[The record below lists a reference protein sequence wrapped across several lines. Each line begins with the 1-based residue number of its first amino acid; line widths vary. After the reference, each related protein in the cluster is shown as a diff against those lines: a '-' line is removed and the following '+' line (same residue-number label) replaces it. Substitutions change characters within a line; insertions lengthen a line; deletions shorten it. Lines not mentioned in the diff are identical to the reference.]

1 VAILAVGIGLLSTQ
15 HIPLAV
21 AMAVFVV
28 GAASAVLAIL
38 ASTTQRSYYQNTRD
52 RKRDLEEQLGLGDLA
67 IAPTP
72 GMGAVRRRLAR
83 VTTFQTFML
92 VALLVADLA
101 GLGTSIV
108 DALPSRASPRVV
120 VAIRVQ
126 VLLAA
131 HSVGTV
137 PVVTSTSGG
146 NVAATSTTQP
156 NGTTL
161 LRLQPGRYQ
170 VSTWVT
176 GLCTRTLRVTEAP
189 LQGITIRC
197 P

>member
-1 VAILAVGIGLLSTQ
+1 
-15 HIPLAV
+15 
-21 AMAVFVV
+21 MAVFVV
-28 GAASAVLAIL
+28 GAASAGLAML

-52 RKRDLEEQLGLGDLA
+52 RKRDLEERLGLGDLA

-83 VTTFQTFML
+83 VTTLQTFML
-92 VALLVADLA
+92 AALLVADLA
-101 GLGTSIV
+101 GLGTGIV
-108 DALPSRASPRVV
+108 DALPSRGSPRVI
-120 VAIRVQ
+120 VAIRVE
-126 VLLAA
+126 VRLAG
-131 HSVGTV
+131 HSFTV

-146 NVAATSTTQP
+146 SVAATSTTQS

-170 VSTWVT
+170 LSTWAT
-176 GLCTRTLRVTEAP
+176 GLCTRTLRVTDAP

>member
-1 VAILAVGIGLLSTQ
+1 
-15 HIPLAV
+15 
-21 AMAVFVV
+21 MAVFVV
-28 GAASAVLAIL
+28 GAASAVLAML
-38 ASTTQRSYYQNTRD
+38 ASTTQRSYYQSTRD
-52 RKRDLEEQLGLGDLA
+52 RKRDLEERLGLGELA

-83 VTTFQTFML
+83 VTTLQTFML

-108 DALPSRASPRVV
+108 DALPSRESPRVI
-120 VAIRVQ
+120 VAIRVEG
-126 VLLAA
+126 LLAA
-131 HSVGTV
+131 HSVGKV

-146 NVAATSTTQP
+146 YVAATSTTQP

-170 VSTWVT
+170 LSTWET
-176 GLCTRTLRVTEAP
+176 GLCTRPLRVTDAP